1 MKTLII
7 FFLIFLCSL
16 STYAREIVKVGAYE
30 FKPYHV
36 TNDSKDITRET
47 IRLLNSIQKD
57 YEFKLVPIPAKRR
70 YDSINNGTID
80 LIFYEDVAWGWKNS
94 KIHFHPLPVVDGEVF
109 FSRNS
114 RNKTDEYF
122 KVLNHKTIAVIM
134 GYHYKFTSFQDFEK
148 KKFPFQLTSAKDA
161 EQVIDITLSGRADIG
176 VLANSYLKYSIKT
189 NKHFQNTLTLS
200 SVYDHHYK
208 LGIIQGTKTKI
219 TKEKMGAIV
228 ENLCQSDQY
237 ITILKGLDLVK

>member
-1 MKTLII
+1 MKKLICVC
-7 FFLIFLCSL
+7 LLFLCSININAL
-16 STYAREIVKVGAYE
+16 EVVKVGAYE

-36 TNDSKDITRET
+36 SNDSKDIIRET
-47 IRLLNSIQKD
+47 IRLLNSIQNEF
-57 YEFKLVPIPAKRR
+57 EFKLVPIPAKRR
-70 YDSINNGTID
+70 YDSISNGTID

-94 KIHFHPLPVVDGEVF
+94 KIYFHPLPVVDGEVF

-176 VLANSYLKYSIKT
+176 VLANSYLKYSIKA

-200 SVYDHHYK
+200 TVYDHHYK
-208 LGIIQGTKTKI
+208 LGIIQGSKSKI
-219 TKEKMGAIV
+219 SKEKMALLA
-228 ENLCQSDQY
+228 ENLRQSALFLA
-237 ITILKGLDLVK
+237 ILKGLDLTK